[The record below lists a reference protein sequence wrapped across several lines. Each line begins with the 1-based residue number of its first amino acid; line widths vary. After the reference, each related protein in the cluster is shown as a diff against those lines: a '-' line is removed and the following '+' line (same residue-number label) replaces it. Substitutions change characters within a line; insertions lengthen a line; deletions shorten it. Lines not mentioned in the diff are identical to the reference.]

1 MSIGAIQAHASRFA
15 GMSVLQLDAH
25 SDLREEYE
33 GSSIT
38 TRASWPGPGSCARSR
53 RFGFRSMDLSEKP
66 SMVPGQV
73 FFAERLQGGTSWI
86 EDVVARLT
94 DQVYITIDLDVF
106 DPEVNAVHGDPGTGR
121 FALV

>member
-1 MSIGAIQAHASRFA
+1 
-15 GMSVLQLDAH
+15 
-25 SDLREEYE
+25 
-33 GSSIT
+33 
-38 TRASWPGPGSCARSR
+38 
-53 RFGFRSMDLSEKP
+53 MDLSEKP